1 MDEDEQTV
9 VVVEWQGKAIGSI
22 EKVAADAA
30 LRALH
35 TFPVK
40 RRLDPAEFMTLQTE
54 GSLDIGRDSFETD
67 EEWRAFTR
75 LLGLGNVPADFRV
88 SLSPEGDQR
97 LTDHD
102 VEAVEVS
109 GYITFLG

>member
-1 MDEDEQTV
+1 MKV
-9 VVVEWQGKAIGSI
+9 RGKS
-22 EKVAADAA
+22 AADAA

-35 TFPVK
+35 TFPIE
-40 RRLDPAEFMTLQTE
+40 RRLDPAEFEAVQTE

-75 LLGLGNVPADFRV
+75 SLGLGNLAPDFRI

-97 LTDHD
+97 LTDDD
-102 VEAVEVS
+102 VERVEVS
-109 GYITFLG
+109 GYVTFLG